1 MRGAGTMARIQALVL
16 VKVDRPLALNLVEG
30 FLEAGRYR
38 LPDSGL
44 QGFTA
49 VTAHGKGCPLSDSLA
64 GGRGLVLCSSLAF
77 RC

>member
-38 LPDSGL
+38 LPDCCL

-49 VTAHGKGCPLSDSLA
+49 AAHGKGVPA
-64 GGRGLVLCSSLAF
+64 IRQFGRRARPGVMF
-77 RC
+77 